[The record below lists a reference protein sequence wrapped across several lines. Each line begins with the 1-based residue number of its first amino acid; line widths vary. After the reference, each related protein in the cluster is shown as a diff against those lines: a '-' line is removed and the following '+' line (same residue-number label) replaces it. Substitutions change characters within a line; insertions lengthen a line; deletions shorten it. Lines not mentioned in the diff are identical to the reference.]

1 MNSWLHTPLAS
12 SQPSQTGSQV
22 FCPKLQEPNLVV
34 KVEDW
39 WFWITYYVGNGA
51 RTQSSGWGNS
61 VCCPWFHPLGSAKK
75 LRGWG
80 LGESHFKWLVKWA
93 LSLCLFAPSYSTAWM
108 INPTFTKGLTTN
120 TSINYRMPSIFHIIL
135 HLTWHFCYLLL
146 ENAEVIQIHVF
157 LVHQYTLISS

>member
-51 RTQSSGWGNS
+51 RTQSSGWGNI
-61 VCCPWFHPLGSAKK
+61 VCRPWFHPLGSAKK

-93 LSLCLFAPSYSTAWM
+93 VSLCLFAPSYSTAWM

-120 TSINYRMPSIFHIIL
+120 TLITLLHALYLSYYSAFNIALLLPSIRERRSYSNTRFFSASI
-135 HLTWHFCYLLL
+135 YLD
-146 ENAEVIQIHVF
+146 
-157 LVHQYTLISS
+157 

>member
-93 LSLCLFAPSYSTAWM
+93 VSLCLFAPSYSTAWM

-120 TSINYRMPSIFHIIL
+120 TWITLLHALYLSYYSAFNMALLLPSIRERRSYSNTRFFSASI
-135 HLTWHFCYLLL
+135 YLD
-146 ENAEVIQIHVF
+146 
-157 LVHQYTLISS
+157 